1 MIQSDEK
8 RRSDEGTNS
17 PFVAPSLRRF
27 VALVAVCAVTLIT
40 HAVAL
45 ARNLD
50 FYFIDTEGGASTLIV
65 TPAGESVLI
74 DTGNP
79 GERDPGRIVD
89 ATRIAGIKEINTLV
103 VTHYH
108 VDHMGGAP
116 TLGEWMP
123 IHTIYDNAD
132 QNVSRDKASPEYLAT
147 KCDRRIMINPGD
159 TIPLKQ
165 AEGAPNLSIVCLGC
179 RKKFI
184 EPPPGAKENPFAS
197 ESKGK
202 PLDLTDN
209 ANSIVLLLSFGDF
222 RFYDGG
228 DLTWNME
235 HDLAT
240 PVNRAGTV
248 DVYQV
253 THHGLDLSNNP
264 ILVKALE
271 PTVAIM
277 NNGTTKGCGPETFA
291 TLKSTPSIQ
300 AIFQLHKNL
309 REDGNVNNTTEDHIA
324 NIEKDCKGNFVKMSV
339 NPDGG
344 SYTVSIPSNGFSQTF
359 QTRKHE

>member
-1 MIQSDEK
+1 M
-8 RRSDEGTNS
+8 RRAL
-17 PFVAPSLRRF
+17 PILIALFVIAFTSRAFAADGKLS
-27 VALVAVCAVTLIT
+27 I
-40 HAVAL
+40 
-45 ARNLD
+45 
-50 FYFIDTEGGASTLIV
+50 YFIDTEGGASTLIV
-65 TPAGESVLI
+65 TPAHESVLI

-89 ATRIAGIKEINTLV
+89 ATRAAGINEINYLI

-116 TLGEWMP
+116 TLAQWMP
-123 IHTIYDNAD
+123 IHTIYDNAN

-147 KCDRRIMINPGD
+147 KCDQRIMINPGD
-159 TIPLKQ
+159 EIPLKQ
-165 AEGAPNLSIVCLGC
+165 NDGSPKLTLRCLGC

-184 EPPPGAKENPFAS
+184 DPPANSQPNPFAE

-202 PLDLTDN
+202 AIDLSDN
-209 ANSIVLLLSFGDF
+209 ANSIVMLLSFGDW
-222 RFYDGG
+222 RFFDGG

-253 THHGLDLSNNP
+253 MHHGLDLSNNP
-264 ILVKALE
+264 VLVKALA

-277 NNGTTKGCGPETFA
+277 NNGATKGAAAEVFQ
-291 TLKSTPSIQ
+291 TLRSTPSIK

-309 REDGNVNNTTEDHIA
+309 RPDGDVNNEPDDHIA
-324 NIEKDCKGNFVKMSV
+324 NLQKDCLGEHIKLVV
-339 NPDGG
+339 NPDAT
-344 SYTVSIPSNGFSQTF
+344 SYVVSIPSTHFEQSF
-359 QTRKHE
+359 QTRKHD

>member
-1 MIQSDEK
+1 
-8 RRSDEGTNS
+8 
-17 PFVAPSLRRF
+17 
-27 VALVAVCAVTLIT
+27 
-40 HAVAL
+40 
-45 ARNLD
+45 
-50 FYFIDTEGGASTLIV
+50 
-65 TPAGESVLI
+65 
-74 DTGNP
+74 
-79 GERDPGRIVD
+79 
-89 ATRIAGIKEINTLV
+89 
-103 VTHYH
+103 
-108 VDHMGGAP
+108 
-116 TLGEWMP
+116 
-123 IHTIYDNAD
+123 
-132 QNVSRDKASPEYLAT
+132 
-147 KCDRRIMINPGD
+147 
-159 TIPLKQ
+159 
-165 AEGAPNLSIVCLGC
+165 
-179 RKKFI
+179 
-184 EPPPGAKENPFAS
+184 
-197 ESKGK
+197 
-202 PLDLTDN
+202 
-209 ANSIVLLLSFGDF
+209 
-222 RFYDGG
+222 
-228 DLTWNME
+228 
-235 HDLAT
+235 
-240 PVNRAGTV
+240 VNRAGTV